1 MTNQPR
7 FCPHCGNELK
17 ADAKFCPKC
26 GYALGP
32 VAADSEP
39 TAAPQPEPT
48 QSTPVTEPTTVANAQ
63 AFSGNYFNWYLD
75 TLKHPSQPRVEAN
88 RFFGIIS
95 MVIEALLLAL
105 TLTLLGQKIVNIV
118 TKMLDTYEEAQLAK
132 YLNLNGLVF
141 KSGLIIFF
149 LVIISYAIYV
159 SIAYAFRRL
168 ITEEYVNFWDFV
180 NQFAGVTNLILIF
193 NLITFLLGLI
203 TGAANFSSLSILLVF
218 MVPASLLISAAFI
231 FIIVDGVDQSRMDK
245 FYTVFLAEI
254 SLTVA
259 FFIFGFIATNIV
271 GGSIVSYVQSLYN
284 SVV

>member
-26 GYALGP
+26 GYALSP
-32 VAADSEP
+32 VATGSEP
-39 TAAPQPEPT
+39 AAAPQPEPT
-48 QSTPVTEPTTVANAQ
+48 QAAPVAEPTTTENAQ

-95 MVIEALLLAL
+95 MVVEALLLAL
-105 TLTLLGQKIVNIV
+105 TLTLLGQKIVNMV
-118 TKMLDTYEEAQLAK
+118 TKMLNTYEEAQLAK

-149 LVIISYAIYV
+149 LVIIGYAIYV
-159 SIAYAFRRL
+159 SIGYAFRRL

-203 TGAANFSSLSILLVF
+203 TGSANFSSLSILLVF
-218 MVPASLLISAAFI
+218 MVPANLLINAAFV
-231 FIIVDGVDQSRMDK
+231 FIIIDGVDQSRMDK

>member
-26 GYALGP
+26 GYALSP
-32 VAADSEP
+32 VATGSEP
-39 TAAPQPEPT
+39 AAAPQPEPT
-48 QSTPVTEPTTVANAQ
+48 QAAPVAEPTTTENAQ
-63 AFSGNYFNWYLD
+63 SFSGNYFNWYLD

-95 MVIEALLLAL
+95 MVVEALLLAL
-105 TLTLLGQKIVNIV
+105 TLTLLGQKIVNMV
-118 TKMLDTYEEAQLAK
+118 TKMLNTYEEAQLAK

-149 LVIISYAIYV
+149 LVIIGYAIYV
-159 SIAYAFRRL
+159 SIGYAFRRL

-203 TGAANFSSLSILLVF
+203 TGSANFSSLSILLVF
-218 MVPASLLISAAFI
+218 MVPANLLINAAFV
-231 FIIVDGVDQSRMDK
+231 FIIIDGVDQSRMDK

>member
-26 GYALGP
+26 GYALSP
-32 VAADSEP
+32 VATDSEP
-39 TAAPQPEPT
+39 AAAPQPEPT
-48 QSTPVTEPTTVANAQ
+48 QAAPVAEPTTTENTQ

-95 MVIEALLLAL
+95 MVVEALLLAL
-105 TLTLLGQKIVNIV
+105 TLTLLGQKIVNMV
-118 TKMLDTYEEAQLAK
+118 TKMLNTYEEAQLAK

-149 LVIISYAIYV
+149 LVIIGYAIYV
-159 SIAYAFRRL
+159 SIGYAFRRL

-203 TGAANFSSLSILLVF
+203 TGSANFSSLSILLVF
-218 MVPASLLISAAFI
+218 MVPANLLINAAFV
-231 FIIVDGVDQSRMDK
+231 FIIIDGVDQSRMDK